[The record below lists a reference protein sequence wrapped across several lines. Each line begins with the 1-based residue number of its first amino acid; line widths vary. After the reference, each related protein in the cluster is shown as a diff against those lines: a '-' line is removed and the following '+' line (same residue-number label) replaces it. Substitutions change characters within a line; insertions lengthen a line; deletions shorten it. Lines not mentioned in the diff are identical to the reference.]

1 MHCVEVNEMG
11 VVKLTV
17 RLPDVLHKALKHK
30 AQSEK
35 RSLNQTIVEELW
47 QSVEATT
54 VYETERE
61 RTQRVLRESGMLAEL
76 GPEWDK
82 YIDGAPDITV
92 EEIRE
97 ALRGMPPI
105 SEDIIADRGER

>member
-17 RLPDVLHKALKHK
+17 RLPDALHKALKHK

-97 ALRGMPPI
+97 ALRGMPPL

>member
-1 MHCVEVNEMG
+1 
-11 VVKLTV
+11 
-17 RLPDVLHKALKHK
+17 
-30 AQSEK
+30 
-35 RSLNQTIVEELW
+35 
-47 QSVEATT
+47 
-54 VYETERE
+54 
-61 RTQRVLRESGMLAEL
+61 MLAEL